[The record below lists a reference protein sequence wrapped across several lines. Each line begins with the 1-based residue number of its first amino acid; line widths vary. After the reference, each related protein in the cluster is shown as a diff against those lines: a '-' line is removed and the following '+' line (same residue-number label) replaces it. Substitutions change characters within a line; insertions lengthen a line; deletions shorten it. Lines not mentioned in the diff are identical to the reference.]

1 MMLSLNSFDKVRDFV
16 NAISPFDTEV
26 NLISGKYV
34 VNAKSVMA
42 IFSLD
47 LSKPIEAVADEESAT
62 AKKELGQIKRIM
74 QRFQA

>member
-47 LSKPIEAVADEESAT
+47 LSKPIEAVTKEEQ
-62 AKKELGQIKRIM
+62 AKGK
-74 QRFQA
+74 FS

>member
-47 LSKPIEAVADEESAT
+47 LSKPREAVADEESAT
-62 AKKELGQIKRIM
+62 ANKELGQIKRIM

>member
-47 LSKPIEAVADEESAT
+47 LSKPIKVEVHDDNCGEFLNEVE
-62 AKKELGQIKRIM
+62 KFIVK
-74 QRFQA
+74 

>member
-62 AKKELGQIKRIM
+62 ANKELGQIKIIM